1 MNNKLRINLNIYHG
15 KNSLSKLKE
24 IIKEYNFKK
33 PTVIIDKNLKNSKY
47 IKENINFIRNKKFL
61 SFNSEPSYQMLDSEK
76 KIFCKKKS

>member
-33 PTVIIDKNLKNSKY
+33 PTVIIYKNLKN
-47 IKENINFIRNKKFL
+47 
-61 SFNSEPSYQMLDSEK
+61 
-76 KIFCKKKS
+76 